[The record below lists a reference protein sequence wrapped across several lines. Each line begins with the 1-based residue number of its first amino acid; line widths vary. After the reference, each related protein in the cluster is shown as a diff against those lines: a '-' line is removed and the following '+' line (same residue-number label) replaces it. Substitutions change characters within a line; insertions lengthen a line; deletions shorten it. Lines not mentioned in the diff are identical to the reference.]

1 MASFVEVSAAVNGK
15 RHLGGRDPA
24 VRVTWEKLRT
34 SFWLVPSL
42 MAAAAGV
49 LAMAATWVDLRL
61 AEVDPAGM
69 PVLVFVSTP
78 SGARDVLS
86 TLLSSMI
93 TMTSLVFS
101 ITMVVLSLA
110 ASQFGPR
117 LIRSFMSSPHTQFVL
132 GTFIMTSVYCLIE
145 LGSVGSTIEETKQAF
160 PSVSLGL
167 LLMLISVLV
176 LVSFIHFLA
185 RSIVSETLIKRLGM
199 EVTAM
204 VGELDDLPE
213 DRNHQT
219 AATLPENFERDATFF
234 GPRTDGFVQSIDLD
248 GLKELAEHADV
259 LLAFSFRPGDYV
271 IAGGCG
277 IGVCPGRNWTSEL
290 QERVCELLVIGS
302 RRTATQD
309 PEFAIR
315 HLVEMAVRALSPGVN
330 DPYTAAAVL
339 AQLSAGLAH
348 LMKRALP
355 ESVVRGAD
363 GRVRIVIPSSTYASV
378 IGAAFNQIRQNA
390 AGKPFVILHLI
401 EAILRM
407 AEHLRLP
414 EQSDALQEQLDAALD
429 AVKGID
435 EFDRRAISTRA
446 EEARTAIDAARRR
459 AKRASSE
466 HRSRSARLP

>member
-1 MASFVEVSAAVNGK
+1 M
-15 RHLGGRDPA
+15 
-24 VRVTWEKLRT
+24 
-34 SFWLVPSL
+34 VPSL

-49 LAMAATWVDLRL
+49 LAMAATWGDLRL
-61 AEVDPAGM
+61 AEVDPAEM
-69 PVLVFVSTP
+69 PVFVFVSTP
-78 SGARDVLS
+78 NGARDVLS

-145 LGSVGSTIEETKQAF
+145 LGSVGSTIEDAKQAF

-167 LLMLISVLV
+167 LLVLISVLV

-219 AATLPENFERDATFF
+219 AAALPEDFEREAISF
-234 GPRTDGFVQSIDLD
+234 GPRADGFVQSIDLD
-248 GLKELAEHADV
+248 GLKDLAEGADV
-259 LLAFSFRPGDYV
+259 LIAFAFRSGDYV
-271 IAGGCG
+271 ISDGGG
-277 IGVCPGRNWTSEL
+277 ISVCPGQNCTPEL
-290 QERVCELLVIGS
+290 QERICRMIVIGS

-355 ESVVRGAD
+355 ESLVTGAD
-363 GRVRIVIPSSTYASV
+363 GRLRIVIPSSTYASV

-390 AGKPFVILHLI
+390 AGKPFVILHLV
-401 EAILRM
+401 EAILRI
-407 AEHLRLP
+407 ADHVRLP
-414 EQSDALQEQLDAALD
+414 EQCDALEGQLDAALD
-429 AVKGID
+429 AANGID
-435 EFDRRAISTRA
+435 EFDRQAILARAA
-446 EEARTAIDAARRR
+446 EARTAIDAARRR
-459 AKRASSE
+459 AKRAPSAQ
-466 HRSRSARLP
+466 RS